1 MAKSKIGFALGS
13 KFLDDRAA
21 SVNAHIDKLETVA
34 VAQKAAAAADAKKSM
49 AAAPS
54 GAPQPPPRVEQ
65 PAVFDKRLLDPE
77 FAIGQQLLTRDE
89 YLAFRNGYVAQSEL
103 SIGLIFP
110 LALVIFAFAVDPH
123 IYARNNPWVLTFLI
137 VATAA
142 LFMLAIER
150 RQKYKIELKSLL
162 LGRWEKQAKADKEA
176 KQAKKDAEDKKK
188 ADEKKTTDD
197 KKKVDDTAA
206 ALRKILKEE
215 LDKLNL
221 SVKPIVVEVHT
232 HPAEKKDED
241 EDNLAGSSA

>member
-1 MAKSKIGFALGS
+1 VFYLIPQMVGAGVLIKPLLGMPHWAGV
-13 KFLDDRAA
+13 LL
-21 SVNAHIDKLETVA
+21 VGA
-34 VAQKAAAAADAKKSM
+34 V
-49 AAAPS
+49 
-54 GAPQPPPRVEQ
+54 
-65 PAVFDKRLLDPE
+65 
-77 FAIGQQLLTRDE
+77 
-89 YLAFRNGYVAQSEL
+89 
-103 SIGLIFP
+103 
-110 LALVIFAFAVDPH
+110 VI
-123 IYARNNPWVLTFLI
+123 LI

-206 ALRKILKEE
+206 TLRKILKEE